1 MLGMIFGMG
10 QVTSAE
16 ENRTLAKLP
25 AVTRDVSTWIAFS
38 QAYKEYFHDHFGF
51 RGTLVQLQTSVKRE
65 VLGIS
70 SSPDVVVG
78 RGEWLFYAGYHALDN
93 YRNIHPL
100 TEPELGAW
108 ERLFAARRDFLIK
121 RRTPFFVIIAPD
133 KHSIYPEYVP
143 MRITRLGHLSRLD
156 QLVAYFR
163 QHSTV
168 PLIDV
173 RRALLQAKSS
183 NRPLYYHTD
192 THWNAFGAYV
202 GYRQLMAAMA
212 PVVPTLQPFPESEA
226 PVVRSFRLGDL
237 ARMLGD
243 TSLGEDCD
251 DVRPSPLVTS
261 IPDGRARS
269 ISIRSGGEGLPTLV
283 MFRDSF
289 GTALGDLL
297 SRHFRKAVYVTS
309 DLFDRD
315 LIDRERPDVV
325 IVEMVERALM
335 SPAPSD
341 PDFGLKMN
349 LAAGKAANAR

>member
-1 MLGMIFGMG
+1 
-10 QVTSAE
+10 
-16 ENRTLAKLP
+16 
-25 AVTRDVSTWIAFS
+25 
-38 QAYKEYFHDHFGF
+38 
-51 RGTLVQLQTSVKRE
+51 
-65 VLGIS
+65 
-70 SSPDVVVG
+70 
-78 RGEWLFYAGYHALDN
+78 
-93 YRNIHPL
+93 
-100 TEPELGAW
+100 
-108 ERLFAARRDFLIK
+108 
-121 RRTPFFVIIAPD
+121 
-133 KHSIYPEYVP
+133 
-143 MRITRLGHLSRLD
+143 
-156 QLVAYFR
+156 
-163 QHSTV
+163 
-168 PLIDV
+168 
-173 RRALLQAKSS
+173 
-183 NRPLYYHTD
+183 
-192 THWNAFGAYV
+192 
-202 GYRQLMAAMA
+202 
-212 PVVPTLQPFPESEA
+212 
-226 PVVRSFRLGDL
+226 
-237 ARMLGD
+237 MLGD